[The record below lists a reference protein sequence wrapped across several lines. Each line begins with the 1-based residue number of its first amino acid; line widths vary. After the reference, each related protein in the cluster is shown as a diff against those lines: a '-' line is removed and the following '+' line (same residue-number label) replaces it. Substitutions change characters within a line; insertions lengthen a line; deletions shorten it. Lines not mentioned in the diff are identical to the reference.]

1 MEIFERTWNRAWRD
15 LGGAGDAGDVRDRLL
30 ACYAE
35 PHRFY
40 HTLQHLRECINHFES
55 CINLAE
61 HPGEVEYAL
70 WFHDA
75 VCDPH
80 RHDNEAMSAV
90 WAETAAVERGVPMAS
105 ACRVRSLVL
114 VTRHDVAPA
123 GPDEKLIA
131 DVDLSILAAPCE
143 RFDEYERQ
151 VRREYAF
158 MPDTLFK
165 VKRGEVLRG
174 FLGRTHIFN
183 TNHFRGAYESAARDN
198 LKRSLFT

>member
-1 MEIFERTWNRAWRD
+1 
-15 LGGAGDAGDVRDRLL
+15 
-30 ACYAE
+30 
-35 PHRFY
+35 
-40 HTLQHLRECINHFES
+40 
-55 CINLAE
+55 
-61 HPGEVEYAL
+61 
-70 WFHDA
+70 
-75 VCDPH
+75 
-80 RHDNEAMSAV
+80 MSAV

-158 MPDTLFK
+158 VPDALFK